1 MKENILLGTVPG
13 FGKRSD
19 NPSFDK
25 KSAYRSYWDDLMR
38 GSPGF
43 RFHDNENSFYDR
55 DIMHKR
61 NAGHINHDAKE
72 EEEREEYQPS
82 FGSWEEWG
90 EFDDFSNLMDDVSLY
105 PKIGLFDRTILTRVQ
120 KKDGKNLEKR
130 TNITDKRDTQN
141 DDKKRGTDM
150 KITKQEENKMV

>member
-1 MKENILLGTVPG
+1 
-13 FGKRSD
+13 
-19 NPSFDK
+19 
-25 KSAYRSYWDDLMR
+25 MR

-61 NAGHINHDAKE
+61 NAVHINHDSKEE

-120 KKDGKNLEKR
+120 KKDGKNVEKR
-130 TNITDKRDTQN
+130 INLIDKRDTNN
-141 DDKKRGTDM
+141 DDKRGTDI
-150 KITKQEENKMV
+150 KAKSQEENKMV

>member
-1 MKENILLGTVPG
+1 
-13 FGKRSD
+13 
-19 NPSFDK
+19 
-25 KSAYRSYWDDLMR
+25 MR

-61 NAGHINHDAKE
+61 NPGHMNQNLKDDKE
-72 EEEREEYQPS
+72 IQEQQPS

-120 KKDGKNLEKR
+120 KKDGNNVDKR
-130 TNITDKRDTQN
+130 TNLIDKRDTNN
-141 DDKKRGTDM
+141 DEKRGTDI
-150 KITKQEENKMV
+150 KVPNQEDSKMV